1 MEGRCVRCFVAID
14 VSEEVRLS
22 IGGATEKVKGLSKAV
37 RWIPLDHVH
46 LTLKFLGEAGDAKVL
61 QIQERLS
68 LLCSRHAP
76 FALTVSGT
84 GGFPNLLR
92 PNVLW
97 VGIDESRPLSLLNR
111 DIEQSMVDLGF
122 EREMKRFSPHLTVGR
137 VKGMDGLEGVI
148 REWITFKDSFFGTIT
163 VGETLLMKSTLKPGG
178 AEYSKIA
185 GFKLAI
191 KNEPLRHRDTEKAND
206 S

>member
-1 MEGRCVRCFVAID
+1 MRCFVAID
-14 VSEEVRLS
+14 VSEEVRFS
-22 IGGATEKVKGLSKAV
+22 IGGAIEQMRGLSKGV
-37 RWIPLDHVH
+37 RWVPPDHVH
-46 LTLKFLGEAGDAKVL
+46 LTLKFLGEADNAMLL

-84 GGFPNLLR
+84 GGFPNLRR

-97 VGIDESRPLSLLNR
+97 VGIDESGPLSLLNR
-111 DIEQSMVDLGF
+111 DIEQSMAELGF
-122 EREMKRFSPHLTVGR
+122 EREEKRFSPHLTVGR
-137 VKGMDGLEGVI
+137 VKSKDGLEAVI
-148 REWITFKDSFFGTIT
+148 REWITFKDAVFGTIT
-163 VGETLLMKSTLKPGG
+163 VGETLLMKSALKPGG

-191 KNEPLRHRDTEKAND
+191 KNEPLRH
-206 S
+206 

>member
-1 MEGRCVRCFVAID
+1 MRCFIAID

-22 IGGATEKVKGLSKAV
+22 ISGATEKLKGLSKGV
-37 RWIPLDHVH
+37 RWVPSGHIH
-46 LTLKFLGEAGDAKVL
+46 LTLKFLGETGDDMAP

-76 FALTVSGT
+76 FVLTVSGA
-84 GGFPNLLR
+84 GGFPNLRR

-97 VGIDESRPLSLLNR
+97 VGIGESRPLSLLNG
-111 DIEQSMVDLGF
+111 DIEQSMADLGF
-122 EREMKRFSPHLTVGR
+122 EREVKRFSPHLTVGR
-137 VKGMDGLEGVI
+137 VKGVDGLDAVT
-148 REWITFKDSFFGTIT
+148 REWITLKDSFFGTIT

-185 GFKLAI
+185 GFKLA
-191 KNEPLRHRDTEKAND
+191 L
-206 S
+206 